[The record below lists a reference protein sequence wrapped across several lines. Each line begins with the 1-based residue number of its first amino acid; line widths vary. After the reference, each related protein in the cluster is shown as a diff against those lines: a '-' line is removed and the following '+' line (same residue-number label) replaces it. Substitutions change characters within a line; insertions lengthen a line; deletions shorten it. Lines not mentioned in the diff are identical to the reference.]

1 MEIYTGKNLEELL
14 QDVARRK
21 NTSVEDLT
29 YNVIEEKKGF
39 LGLGGEVSATV
50 YCEQDIQD
58 FIKDYLQTYFDNIEM
73 EVTVEVMNDDGFY
86 RITLNAENNAILI
99 GRNGQT
105 LQSLNSILKSAT
117 SSEFKKRIGLLIDI
131 NGYKEEKYHKICAL
145 AGRVAKT
152 VQRTKTDA
160 LLDPMPADERKAIHN
175 YLTNMKYVSTVSE
188 GEGNQRRIKIVYNPG
203 KEEN

>member
-29 YNVIEEKKGF
+29 YNVVEEKKGF

-73 EVTVEVMNDDGFY
+73 EVTVEVMNDNGFY

-105 LQSLNSILKSAT
+105 LQSLNSILKLS
-117 SSEFKKRIGLLIDI
+117 LIHI
-131 NGYKEEKYHKICAL
+131 F
-145 AGRVAKT
+145 
-152 VQRTKTDA
+152 
-160 LLDPMPADERKAIHN
+160 P
-175 YLTNMKYVSTVSE
+175 
-188 GEGNQRRIKIVYNPG
+188 
-203 KEEN
+203 

>member
-1 MEIYTGKNLEELL
+1 MEIYTGKNLEDLL

-21 NTSVEDLT
+21 NTSVEALT

-58 FIKDYLQTYFDNIEM
+58 FIKEYLQTYFDNIEM
-73 EVTVEVMNDDGFY
+73 EVTVEVTNDDGFY

-105 LQSLNSILKSAT
+105 LQSLNSILKSAA

-145 AGRVAKT
+145 ARRVAKT

-175 YLTNMKYVSTVSE
+175 YLTDMKYVSTASE